1 MGYGIGVATAPAT
14 RTEQVYDL
22 LRSELL
28 NGVLQPSQKLK
39 MVELTERFSVSQSVI
54 REALTRLT
62 EQGLLIATPQRGFR
76 VRDLS
81 VEDIAELTETRI
93 HVESLALR
101 LAVQR
106 GDLQWETAILAAH
119 HRLERTPVTRDDR
132 TFNEDWSVQHR
143 DFHQALLAGCGNRR
157 LESVA
162 NSLRDSAELY
172 RRWYWVLTD
181 DHQRDLAREHRQLKE
196 LALARDAHRAIEVLT
211 EHIDRAPSLLIA
223 YAGEHGL
230 DDLNPPAP
238 PASSPMP
245 RSGSRAVRMRR

>member
-1 MGYGIGVATAPAT
+1 MSYGVGVTTTPAT
-14 RTEQVYDL
+14 RTEQVYEM

-28 NGVLQPSQKLK
+28 NGILQPSQKLK
-39 MVELTERFSVSQSVI
+39 MVELTERFGVSQSVI

-62 EQGLLIATPQRGFR
+62 EQGLLVATPQRGFR

-81 VEDIAELTETRI
+81 IEDIAELTETRI
-93 HVESLALR
+93 QIESLALR

-106 GDLQWETAILAAH
+106 GDLQWETGILAAH

-132 TFNEDWSVQHR
+132 MVSEDWSVRHR

-162 NSLRDSAELY
+162 TSLRDSAELY

-181 DHQRDLAREHRQLKE
+181 DHQRDLAAEHRQLRE
-196 LALARDAHRAIEVLT
+196 LALARDADRAIAVLT
-211 EHIDRAPSLLIA
+211 EHIERAPSLLIA
-223 YAGEHGL
+223 YAREHGV
-230 DDLNPPAP
+230 DDLTPPDRQDQAR
-238 PASSPMP
+238 PA
-245 RSGSRAVRMRR
+245 